1 MNKAVMI
8 RKALNLADL
17 REKQING
24 NPENIIIEKKIILT
38 LEEYK
43 DLCGDLFERRDYIVS
58 LNQWRDI
65 DNI

>member
-58 LNQWRDI
+58 LNQ
-65 DNI
+65 